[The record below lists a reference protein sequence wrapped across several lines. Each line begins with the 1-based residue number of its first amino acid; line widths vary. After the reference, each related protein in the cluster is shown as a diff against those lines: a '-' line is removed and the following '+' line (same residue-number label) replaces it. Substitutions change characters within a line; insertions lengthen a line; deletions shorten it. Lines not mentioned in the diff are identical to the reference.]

1 MTTLKTLLDVSGIIG
16 NITTGINFRIG
27 DVVTNDTYI
36 KIVGSA
42 TTKGYV
48 GINTISPVFILTSR
62 FVFYW

>member
-36 KIVGSA
+36 KIVGSG

-48 GINTISPVFILTSR
+48 GINTISPNYNLDINGDTN
-62 FVFYW
+62 